1 MPPSTNDAT
10 SDAATSDT
18 TDRPP
23 SERGPFR
30 TWPRLYAAVLLT
42 EFAIAVLFFL
52 FSRAFAA

>member
-10 SDAATSDT
+10 SDAASDT

-42 EFAIAVLFFL
+42 EITVAVLFFL

>member
-10 SDAATSDT
+10 DDAAGDT

-42 EFAIAVLFFL
+42 EITVAILFFL

>member
-1 MPPSTNDAT
+1 MPPSTNDA
-10 SDAATSDT
+10 ASDT

-42 EFAIAVLFFL
+42 EFAVTVLFFL